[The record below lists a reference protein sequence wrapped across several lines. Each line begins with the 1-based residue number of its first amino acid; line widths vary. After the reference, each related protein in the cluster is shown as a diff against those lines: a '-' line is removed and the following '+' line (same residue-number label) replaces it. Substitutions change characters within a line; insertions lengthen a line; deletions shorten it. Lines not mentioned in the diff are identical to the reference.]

1 MGEETEWPRP
11 DGSSSDRQQ
20 AWACCSE
27 PASRCSRHAAAT
39 TTAAPTATTGGNPG
53 TSAPGTTAGARHH
66 RREPRHQRSGTTAE
80 VTTAPTTGREVTET
94 IADGLEPEAGPLRIF
109 NYADYVNPDTVA
121 AFEEQYGVK
130 VEITTFDVDAEA
142 ITKLANGSVEVD
154 VFNSAAPNTLGRLIA
169 GGILQPLNKSYLTNF
184 ANLLPSFVDP
194 WYDEGSK
201 YTVPYTVFSSGIA
214 YRTDRIDPAKVEEM
228 GWDILWDPTYKGVTS
243 ILDDYREGIAMAL
256 LRRGITDVNTTDAA
270 LIEQAGADLTELVD
284 LMNIKVNIEAYKDIP
299 EGATDL
305 AHTWSGDML
314 AGAYSYLPEGT
325 DPSVLGWWYPADGVG
340 VVNNDCMT
348 VTANAKSPVLAH
360 LWINYLLDSANA
372 EENFSVERVPAADQ
386 GPRRRLPDRE
396 RVRAGEPPSAR
407 ARPTTIISKGLRFEP
422 LPVETD
428 RLWEETW
435 STFTAG

>member
-1 MGEETEWPRP
+1 M
-11 DGSSSDRQQ
+11 
-20 AWACCSE
+20 
-27 PASRCSRHAAAT
+27 
-39 TTAAPTATTGGNPG
+39 
-53 TSAPGTTAGARHH
+53 GTTRRQFIGQTAGFGVMLGAGIPLLQACGGDDDDDGAVS
-66 RREPRHQRSGTTAE
+66 EA
-80 VTTAPTTGREVTET
+80 
-94 IADGLEPEAGPLRIF
+94 IADGLDPEAGPLRVF

-154 VFNSAAPNTLGRLIA
+154 VHNSAAPNTLNRLIA
-169 GGILQPLNKSYLTNF
+169 GGLLQPLNKSYIPNF
-184 ANLLPSFVDP
+184 SNLLPSFTSP
-194 WYDEGSK
+194 WYDDGSK

-214 YRTDRIDPAKVEEM
+214 YRADRIDTAKVEEM

-256 LRRGITDVNTTDAA
+256 LRKGVTDVNTDDTA
-270 LIEQAGADLTELVD
+270 LIEQAGADLSELVD

-340 VVNNDCMT
+340 VVNNDCMA
-348 VTANAKSPVLAH
+348 VTANAKNPVLAH
-360 LWINYLLDSANA
+360 LYINYLLDSDNA
-372 EENFSVERVPAADQ
+372 EENFSWNGYLPPIKGLDADYLIENEYA
-386 GPRRRLPDRE
+386 PENLR
-396 RVRAGEPPSAR
+396 SAVL
-407 ARPTTIISKGLRFEP
+407 TDEVIGNGLRFEP
-422 LPVETD
+422 LDTDTD
-428 RLWEETW
+428 RVWEETW
-435 STFTAG
+435 SRFTAG

>member
-1 MGEETEWPRP
+1 MRTTRREFIG
-11 DGSSSDRQQ
+11 
-20 AWACCSE
+20 
-27 PASRCSRHAAAT
+27 HAAGLGVMLGAGVPLLQACGGDDDSDG
-39 TTAAPTATTGGNPG
+39 AASDA
-53 TSAPGTTAGARHH
+53 
-66 RREPRHQRSGTTAE
+66 
-80 VTTAPTTGREVTET
+80 
-94 IADGLEPEAGPLRIF
+94 IADGLDPEAGPLRIF

-121 AFEEQYGVK
+121 SFEDQYGVSI
-130 VEITTFDVDAEA
+130 EITTFDVDAEA

-184 ANLLPSFVDP
+184 DNLLPSFVDP
-194 WYDEGSK
+194 WYDKGSE

-214 YRTDRIDPAKVEEM
+214 YRTDRIDPAKVDEM

-243 ILDDYREGIAMAL
+243 ILDDYREGISMAL
-256 LRRGITDVNTTDAA
+256 LRKGITDVNTTDEA
-270 LIEQAGADLTELVD
+270 LISQAGADLTELVN

-348 VTANAKSPVLAH
+348 VTAKATNPVLAH
-360 LWINYLLDSANA
+360 LWINHLLDAANA
-372 EENFSVERVPAADQ
+372 EENFSWNGYLPPIEGLDADYLIENEYA
-386 GPRRRLPDRE
+386 PENLR
-396 RVRAGEPPSAR
+396 SAVLGDDV
-407 ARPTTIISKGLRFEP
+407 ISKGLRFEP

-428 RLWEETW
+428 RFWEETW
-435 STFTAG
+435 SKFTAG